1 MAAGKVHVIHFKRW
15 LIQNEV
21 GAHSMA
27 VVRAVGVSDNDG
39 YAQEEVS

>member
-1 MAAGKVHVIHFKRW
+1 MATGKVHAIHFKRW

-27 VVRAVGVSDNDG
+27 VVRAAGMSDNDG
-39 YAQEEVS
+39 QAQDEVS

>member
-1 MAAGKVHVIHFKRW
+1 MATGKVHVIHFKRW

-27 VVRAVGVSDNDG
+27 VVRAAGMSDNDG
-39 YAQEEVS
+39 QAQDEVS